1 MVCAFKLNITS
12 TYVLQLMCVLPLYHR
27 LYQNRH
33 IPVMISTKNK
43 SVSLDSKLHSF
54 DCVMFSAEF
63 IKVCRDKGHPYATP
77 SFKVQCKLVWKYNE
91 GRRFV
96 VSEHSGYWV
105 THCCSRET
113 NLGWPQ
119 DRAIV
124 CSVLVAALLAF
135 FLRWH
140 IHCQFWQFI
149 TTTYLLQLRILRCDC
164 EGSLVW
170 LHTHNFRQITEALR
184 ITACPSLL
192 TYVPTRKPWMTL
204 KQDSVYL
211 RSEELAGGTQ
221 FFQLTGMLS
230 N

>member
-1 MVCAFKLNITS
+1 MLLPWYHKTEIKKVFVVLLSLFFVYFNFRMIWGFLLRSIPKTGFNKIRLAMVCAFKLNITS

-43 SVSLDSKLHSF
+43 SVSLNSKLHSF
-54 DCVMFSAEF
+54 DCVMFSAEY
-63 IKVCRDKGHPYATP
+63 IKVCRDKGLPYATP

-149 TTTYLLQLRILRCDC
+149 TTTYFNW
-164 EGSLVW
+164 E
-170 LHTHNFRQITEALR
+170 
-184 ITACPSLL
+184 
-192 TYVPTRKPWMTL
+192 Y
-204 KQDSVYL
+204 
-211 RSEELAGGTQ
+211 
-221 FFQLTGMLS
+221 
-230 N
+230 